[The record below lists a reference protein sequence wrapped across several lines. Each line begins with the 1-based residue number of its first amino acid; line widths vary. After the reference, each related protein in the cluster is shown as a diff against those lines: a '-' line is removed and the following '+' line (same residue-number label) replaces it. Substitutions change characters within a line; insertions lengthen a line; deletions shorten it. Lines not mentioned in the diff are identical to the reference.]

1 MTQDAVTKR
10 GPGRPRGS
18 SAQETRERLITVARS
33 HFAKSGFAGASL
45 RAIGAEAGV
54 DASLI
59 RYHFGDKSGLLL
71 ATMELPVN
79 PAEILQKVIAQ
90 GPEGMGERLVRA
102 FLTSWDPHAEV
113 FSAMIRTALTSG
125 DPQQAPG
132 LQVAQQIVIAAL
144 RQVLDGDDRL
154 LRAELIAAQI
164 IGMALLRYVVQLAP
178 LASASIDEVVAIY
191 GPAIQA
197 AVDRS

>member
-1 MTQDAVTKR
+1 VTQDAVTKR
-10 GPGRPRGS
+10 GPGRPRGF

-59 RYHFGDKSGLLL
+59 RYHFGDKSGLLV

>member
-59 RYHFGDKSGLLL
+59 RYHFGDKSGLLV

-178 LASASIDEVVAIY
+178 LASASIDEVVATY

>member
-1 MTQDAVTKR
+1 
-10 GPGRPRGS
+10 
-18 SAQETRERLITVARS
+18 L
-33 HFAKSGFAGASL
+33 L
-45 RAIGAEAGV
+45 R
-54 DASLI
+54 
-59 RYHFGDKSGLLL
+59 
-71 ATMELPVN
+71 
-79 PAEILQKVIAQ
+79 
-90 GPEGMGERLVRA
+90 
-102 FLTSWDPHAEV
+102 
-113 FSAMIRTALTSG
+113 

>member
-59 RYHFGDKSGLLL
+59 RYHFGDKSGLLV

>member
-1 MTQDAVTKR
+1 VTQDAVTKR